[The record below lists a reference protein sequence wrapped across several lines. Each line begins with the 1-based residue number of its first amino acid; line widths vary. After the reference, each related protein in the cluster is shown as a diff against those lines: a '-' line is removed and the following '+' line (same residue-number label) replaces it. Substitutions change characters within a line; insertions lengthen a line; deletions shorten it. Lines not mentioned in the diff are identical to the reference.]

1 VREAKLFEAKLG
13 PIDGVGNV
21 GRFLMQLAEG
31 KPVAQPAPAPAPA
44 AEPQPEKSGEKFEA
58 NGEKVGE
65 QA

>member
-31 KPVAQPAPAPAPA
+31 KPVAQPAPAPAT
-44 AEPQPEKSGEKFEA
+44 EPQPEKSFEKADA
-58 NGEKVGE
+58 NEERAGE

>member
-31 KPVAQPAPAPAPA
+31 KPVAQP
-44 AEPQPEKSGEKFEA
+44 EKSGEKFEA